1 MTGIGADEGL
11 TWLPDT
17 LRSRQRVTEDALV
30 PQTSEAVYDV
40 PALVQ
45 NRPLD
50 LVLVGV

>member
-1 MTGIGADEGL
+1 MGMGADDGL

-17 LRSRQRVTEDALV
+17 LRSGQGVTEDPLV